1 MARRAFLM
9 FDTNAE
15 DFAAELAKVAETLKG
30 APYGPASA
38 AFKDIRDLLIQDVRS
53 VMTAQSFVPNTEV
66 TKEVKARMGL
76 DSRVLFASGNTF
88 ADLDGASGA
97 TWAKAM
103 RGSNEWY
110 IFLHNEGKGTA
121 NWTRDDRAMAAD
133 PHGARRHRKST
144 ARPGMRVF
152 PKRQAFYIT
161 DSARGSILNRLELFY
176 QTLVDEVGQ

>member
-1 MARRAFLM
+1 M

-15 DFAAELAKVAETLKG
+15 DFAAELAKVAATLQG

-53 VMTAQSFVPNTEV
+53 VMTAQAFVPNTKV

-76 DSRVLFASGNTF
+76 DSRVLFASGNTY
-88 ADLDGASGA
+88 ARLDGASGA

-121 NWTRDDRAMAAD
+121 NWTRDDRVGRSD
-133 PHGARRHRKST
+133 PHGTRRHRKST
-144 ARPGMRVF
+144 ATPGMRVF
-152 PKRQAFYIT
+152 PQRQAFQIT
-161 DSARGSILNRLELFY
+161 ESTRGSILNRLDLFY
-176 QTLVDEVGQ
+176 QELVDEVGQ